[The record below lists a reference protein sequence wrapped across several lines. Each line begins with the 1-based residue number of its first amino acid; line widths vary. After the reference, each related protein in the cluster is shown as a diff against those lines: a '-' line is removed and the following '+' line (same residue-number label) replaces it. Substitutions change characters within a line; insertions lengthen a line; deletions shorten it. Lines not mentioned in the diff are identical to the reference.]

1 MTNLNH
7 FPVLKDLFIPLKLV
21 NVKIRYFVFNCCSL
35 ERFVS
40 AYPNQSKP
48 NIMNLLNLSQS
59 KQSIFSNL
67 SSSTEP
73 LSLQSLA
80 ESLQERF
87 DSEAIECANV
97 LKKRR
102 RRMRGHKHK
111 KRLKERRHKA
121 NK

>member
-1 MTNLNH
+1 
-7 FPVLKDLFIPLKLV
+7 
-21 NVKIRYFVFNCCSL
+21 
-35 ERFVS
+35 
-40 AYPNQSKP
+40 
-48 NIMNLLNLSQS
+48 MNLLNLSQS

>member
-1 MTNLNH
+1 
-7 FPVLKDLFIPLKLV
+7 
-21 NVKIRYFVFNCCSL
+21 
-35 ERFVS
+35 
-40 AYPNQSKP
+40 
-48 NIMNLLNLSQS
+48 MNLLNLSQP

-80 ESLQERF
+80 ESLQEQF